1 MQCYRVRRYL
11 LRYHRGELEEKWVEP
26 LRKHLA
32 VCVKCR
38 LKLSDMERVSKIL
51 TDSKL
56 SQTVFS
62 PNPSLWN
69 QLESR
74 IQSEQ
79 NAQVTP
85 TLRKSGKWRTNRLQV
100 AAASAC
106 VLAGILLTAGIFRGL
121 HHSSGSAVS
130 QGTAIASLSIPK
142 KSVTTKPISTPH
154 PAKVKILLSKVAL
167 NPQLVQKV
175 SAEVKKTDIP
185 KKPVSVPQPVQM
197 ASAADVVTPENTNSS
212 VEEKAVLGAG
222 VPAVEK
228 SVKMDLPMDS
238 LTDNHPMLKSSRRA
252 LGSIRM
258 SQASREYASSYEVN
272 LSLTNETDSIIKLPT
287 KYRMIRTIEKTHE
300 KQIREFTLSPDLVY
314 LQPKQGWYSTF
325 DLKTLKM
332 AWLSGKYEVT
342 IEGLVAKGKWIPVGS
357 SVLTV
362 P

>member
-1 MQCYRVRRYL
+1 M
-11 LRYHRGELEEKWVEP
+11 
-26 LRKHLA
+26 
-32 VCVKCR
+32 
-38 LKLSDMERVSKIL
+38 
-51 TDSKL
+51 
-56 SQTVFS
+56 
-62 PNPSLWN
+62 
-69 QLESR
+69 
-74 IQSEQ
+74 
-79 NAQVTP
+79 
-85 TLRKSGKWRTNRLQV
+85 
-100 AAASAC
+100 
-106 VLAGILLTAGIFRGL
+106 
-121 HHSSGSAVS
+121 S

-142 KSVTTKPISTPH
+142 KSVSSTTKSISKPPQAKSKIL
-154 PAKVKILLSKVAL
+154 PAKVALKPEPMREISILI
-167 NPQLVQKV
+167 
-175 SAEVKKTDIP
+175 KKTITP
-185 KKPVSVPQPVQM
+185 KKLVSVPQPVKM
-197 ASAADVVTPENTNSS
+197 ASTADVVTPENTNSL

-222 VPAVEK
+222 VSAAEK

-272 LSLTNETDSIIKLPT
+272 LSLTNETDSILKVPT